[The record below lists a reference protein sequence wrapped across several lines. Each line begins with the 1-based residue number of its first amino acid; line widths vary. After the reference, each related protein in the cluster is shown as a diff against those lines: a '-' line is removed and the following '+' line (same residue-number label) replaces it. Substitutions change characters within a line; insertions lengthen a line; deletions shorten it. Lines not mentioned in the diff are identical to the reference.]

1 MLFLKGDLHGPLWLQ
16 DTNGQSTQTSAI
28 KGLYLKLLGV
38 SSLTWFSSL
47 TWCGEQLDI
56 ADC

>member
-38 SSLTWFSSL
+38 SSLTWH
-47 TWCGEQLDI
+47 GGQLDI